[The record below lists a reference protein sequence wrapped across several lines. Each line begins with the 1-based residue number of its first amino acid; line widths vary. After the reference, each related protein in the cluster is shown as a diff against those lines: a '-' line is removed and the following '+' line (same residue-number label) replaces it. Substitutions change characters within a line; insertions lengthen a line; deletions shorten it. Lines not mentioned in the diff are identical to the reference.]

1 MVKWSEP
8 AKIDLRHIHDYI
20 AINSKFYAE
29 KVAREIV
36 EKSEQISAFPEA
48 GRIVPEIGDS
58 AIREF
63 FIYSYRL
70 IYEIFPDAIEIL
82 ALIHAKR
89 NFIKD
94 VVSEQQHK
102 TN

>member
-1 MVKWSEP
+1 VVKWTEP
-8 AKIDLRHIHDYI
+8 AKTDLRQIHDYI
-20 AINSKFYAE
+20 AKNSRFYAK
-29 KVAREIV
+29 KVTLEII

-48 GRIVPEIGDS
+48 GRIVPEIGDP
-58 AIREF
+58 AFREF

-70 IYEIFPDAIEIL
+70 IYEILNDTIEVL

-94 VVSEQQHK
+94 VESEQQHK

>member
-20 AINSKFYAE
+20 AKNSKFYAE

-36 EKSEQISAFPEA
+36 AKSEQVSAFPEA
-48 GRIVPEIGDS
+48 GRIVPEIGEP

-70 IYEIFPDAIEIL
+70 IYEIFPDTIVIL

-89 NFIKD
+89 NFTKD
-94 VVSEQQHK
+94 VVSEQQHTK
-102 TN
+102 N

>member
-1 MVKWSEP
+1 MVIWSEP

-20 AINSKFYAE
+20 ANNSKFYAE

-36 EKSEQISAFPEA
+36 EKSEQISTFPEA
-48 GRIVPEIGDS
+48 GRIVPEIGEP

-70 IYEIFPDAIEIL
+70 IYPEL
-82 ALIHAKR
+82 
-89 NFIKD
+89 FIKAIKKGCKNI
-94 VVSEQQHK
+94 VI
-102 TN
+102 TYIIGA